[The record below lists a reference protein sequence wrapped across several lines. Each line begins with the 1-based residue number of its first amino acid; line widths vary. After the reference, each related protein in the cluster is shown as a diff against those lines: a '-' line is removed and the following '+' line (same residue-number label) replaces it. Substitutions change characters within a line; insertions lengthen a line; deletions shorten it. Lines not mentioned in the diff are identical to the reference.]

1 MVPNLRDPTRKKI
14 SRVEVKT
21 NIIILPFLVLVL
33 FSTQACDQGNR
44 VWVIIDPN
52 QCLGNPWEQAW
63 LEEHDDDYDAYPK
76 SEGDRRKIFVHYYEI
91 KGVEIDKIKQTYPYD
106 ATCDGCDC
114 PRGDRIHCLIHKDDV
129 EQMVAWG
136 FQEE

>member
-44 VWVIIDPN
+44 VWVIIDPI

-91 KGVEIDKIKQTYPYD
+91 KGVEIDKIKQTYPYPNF
-106 ATCDGCDC
+106 A
-114 PRGDRIHCLIHKDDV
+114 ISEHFWYKK
-129 EQMVAWG
+129 
-136 FQEE
+136 